1 MSHCR
6 VQRVLPRRLPSLIQ
20 CNGGINMR
28 KSLRLF
34 AAITSAVLFSG
45 TALAGPVLTFE
56 SPDLT
61 FAPFAPLLSHGD
73 FLIEGEFAIG
83 MDAGKAG
90 SSGNDLVG
98 SLINGADPSM
108 CAILVCPRNN
118 ATQYLAALNDGIPYL
133 FKLDGSTFSLGGFSA
148 SFIWNG
154 VTAPPAIAL
163 LLRVQGFVG
172 NGLVAQQDFLLPGL
186 VAGGLDFAGYSFN
199 STFNGLTE
207 VDFIGFACNAAGSCN
222 RSTDLAQFALD
233 DISVISAVPEP
244 ATLALVGLALVGVG
258 ATRRR
263 RPMSA

>member
-1 MSHCR
+1 
-6 VQRVLPRRLPSLIQ
+6 
-20 CNGGINMR
+20 MR

-244 ATLALVGLALVGVG
+244 TTFALVGLALAGVGG

-263 RPMSA
+263 RSISA